1 LMGQICGTPLFYG
14 ATPTPDRYETC
25 KASQSCHRYDAHM
38 QLDEMMIKKIETLAL
53 LTGKSPEEI
62 LNEALEGYIETQQE
76 KLEEAERERRRKE
89 TTFTYDEFWDG
100 VDV

>member
-1 LMGQICGTPLFYG
+1 
-14 ATPTPDRYETC
+14 
-25 KASQSCHRYDAHM
+25 M

-76 KLEEAERERRRKE
+76 KLEEAERERRQKE